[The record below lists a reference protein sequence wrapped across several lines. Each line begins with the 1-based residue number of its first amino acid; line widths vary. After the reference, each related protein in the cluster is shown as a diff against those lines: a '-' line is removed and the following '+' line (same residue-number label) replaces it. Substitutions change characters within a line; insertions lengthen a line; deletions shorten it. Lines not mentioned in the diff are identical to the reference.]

1 MRISIVLTAA
11 ALFGSTLISAHTPTS
26 TPLPN
31 LPVVIR
37 ADTNES
43 TPGNDT
49 QTWSQG
55 DDWIPFNI
63 VIDPAY
69 GIAGAVLILSGIPV
83 AVLGSKNRWSSLA
96 VASGLAFFLFTL
108 VMILRFGVEPN
119 LAPPSP
125 HPPSAT
131 LRGLYLLA
139 CLISSFI
146 GAGLGIFFFNFT
158 KYAISAAGGFTFG
171 WFLLA
176 LRQGGLITSV
186 VGRWA
191 LLGALTVV
199 VFIASL
205 PKRFNDL
212 MILVSTA
219 WIGATAFVL
228 GVDCYTRAGLKEFY
242 VYNLGFH
249 DLFPKLDGA
258 KYPLTQMMII
268 ELGILGAVVLIG
280 AAIQFRVVGMLQ
292 KRLNQLRDE
301 EEARIEEE
309 EISKAAERFKNVGA
323 ELVEWEKKHGGN
335 PVSESGLDG
344 TEKSGSAGEAS
355 FPSEPYAISFK
366 GNRSSVLLP
375 QLEFKASQEP
385 EILNKRASSSLSLL
399 GHDTSPQMRRSSS
412 LSLPRIAS
420 DLGEGFENLNSYTPT
435 NSMFL
440 GIEELKPEEP
450 FIGVGRDSSDLES
463 KLKLLEEIKKARES
477 VQGSLELLRSRTP
490 SGTQSVAGP
499 SSAVIPAELEEMQ
512 RRHSSVSTKLLD
524 EAKAQSVS
532 GTSNRPPFQTHMT
545 EAPPQH
551 SEWDMY
557 VAERKIISPLAS
569 PSPNSA
575 FLSVDPQC
583 TTIPVS
589 VAKGIGSR
597 RERTMSMLE
606 TKVSDF
612 GPAQQ
617 EQKHGTFPGRSSVAY
632 VPDMERRESVTHHD
646 YLESGIPSRPL
657 AANRPRMS
665 YSGPTR
671 IVSASNLHPASA
683 APYRSSAAKIMSIEE
698 LAERHRQ
705 RLSKMQQ
712 PVTSKLKESEQIEE
726 ARKEWEKQ
734 RAREK
739 DEMRRRETERG
750 RENEDSQGKTREVV
764 RRTDQWRRSIVVD
777 PELQV
782 GGERKRSE
790 EKAKTQGRTLV
801 N

>member
-1 MRISIVLTAA
+1 
-11 ALFGSTLISAHTPTS
+11 
-26 TPLPN
+26 
-31 LPVVIR
+31 
-37 ADTNES
+37 
-43 TPGNDT
+43 
-49 QTWSQG
+49 
-55 DDWIPFNI
+55 
-63 VIDPAY
+63 
-69 GIAGAVLILSGIPV
+69 
-83 AVLGSKNRWSSLA
+83 
-96 VASGLAFFLFTL
+96 
-108 VMILRFGVEPN
+108 
-119 LAPPSP
+119 
-125 HPPSAT
+125 
-131 LRGLYLLA
+131 
-139 CLISSFI
+139 
-146 GAGLGIFFFNFT
+146 
-158 KYAISAAGGFTFG
+158 
-171 WFLLA
+171 
-176 LRQGGLITSV
+176 
-186 VGRWA
+186 
-191 LLGALTVV
+191 
-199 VFIASL
+199 
-205 PKRFNDL
+205 
-212 MILVSTA
+212 
-219 WIGATAFVL
+219 
-228 GVDCYTRAGLKEFY
+228 
-242 VYNLGFH
+242 
-249 DLFPKLDGA
+249 
-258 KYPLTQMMII
+258 
-268 ELGILGAVVLIG
+268 
-280 AAIQFRVVGMLQ
+280 MLQ
-292 KRLNQLRDE
+292 KRLKQLRDE

-309 EISKAAERFKNVGA
+309 QISKAAERFKNVGA

-335 PVSESGLDG
+335 PISESGLDG

-420 DLGEGFENLNSYTPT
+420 NLGEGIENLNSYTPT

-499 SSAVIPAELEEMQ
+499 SRAVIPAELEERQ

-532 GTSNRPPFQTHMT
+532 GTSYRPPFQSHMT
-545 EAPPQH
+545 ETPPQH
-551 SEWDMY
+551 SEWDTY
-557 VAERKIISPLAS
+557 VAERKIISPVPS

-589 VAKGIGSR
+589 VVKGIGNR
-597 RERTMSMLE
+597 RERTTSMLE

-612 GPAQQ
+612 GPAQE

-632 VPDMERRESVTHHD
+632 YVPDIERKESVAHHD

-671 IVSASNLHPASA
+671 VVSASNLHPASA

-734 RAREK
+734 RVREK
-739 DEMRRRETERG
+739 DEMRRREIERG
-750 RENEDSQGKTREVV
+750 RENEDGQGKTREVV

-782 GGERKRSE
+782 GDERKRSG